1 MGGRRRQSQDQPRL
15 RSAGMR
21 SEKYDVVVVGGGAA
35 GVAAAIGAVR
45 RGARTLLVERYG
57 FLGGEAANANVLS
70 YCGFYTHGDRQ
81 RQVVGGVGASVLS
94 ELAALGFDVAP
105 IRAPSGNW
113 IVMLDPEAIKF
124 AFDRIAT
131 VNGLVR
137 RLHCTLCDV
146 QSSDGRI
153 EAVSVMDGSGR
164 LDVEGAAFVDAT
176 GDANLGFAATV
187 PAMRDVQPDRARQVA
202 SFPVRF
208 CGVRPEIAIDRTQL
222 AGLMPHFRND
232 GELGYV
238 RPHGGHFIRLPG
250 SNDLW
255 WMGIDLVTDG
265 LDSADLG
272 EAERIGR
279 ELAWRFLDV
288 LRARMPGFENAFIAA
303 TGPHVG
309 VRDSR
314 QLQTRYRISDA
325 DVLAG
330 TLRGDGVALGC
341 WPAEV
346 HQGKGGPKFQPVGG
360 NGSYHIPL
368 CALHAHGCD
377 NLWVGGRVIGCEEQA
392 YGSLRVMGT
401 AFATG
406 HAAGVAAAC
415 LADVGAVP
423 EAGSVRQELLRQGA
437 IL

>member
-1 MGGRRRQSQDQPRL
+1 MTRT
-15 RSAGMR
+15 
-21 SEKYDVVVVGGGAA
+21 ENYDVVVVGGGAA
-35 GVAAAIGAVR
+35 GVAAAVGASR

-70 YCGFYTHGDRQ
+70 YCGFYTRGDTR
-81 RQVVGGVGASVLS
+81 RPVVGGVGASLLA
-94 ELAALGFDVAP
+94 ELERLGFDVAP

-113 IVMLDPEAIKF
+113 IVMLDPEAIKY
-124 AFDRIAT
+124 AADRVASRD
-131 VNGLVR
+131 GLDC
-137 RLHCTLCDV
+137 RLHCSLIDARR
-146 QSSDGRI
+146 SGGRI
-153 EAVSVMDGSGR
+153 EAVGLIDGAGR
-164 LDVEGAAFVDAT
+164 LDVAASAFVDAS
-176 GDANLGFAATV
+176 GDANLGFVAGV
-187 PAMRDVQPDRARQVA
+187 PSVREVQLHSEPRRGRQVA

-208 CGVRPEIAIDRTQL
+208 CGVPPDVVVDRERL
-222 AGLMPHFRND
+222 AALMVHFPND
-232 GELGYV
+232 DAAAYV

-250 SNDLW
+250 SNDFW

-272 EAERIGR
+272 KAERAGR
-279 ELAWRFLDV
+279 MLAWRFRDL
-288 LRARMPGFENAFIAA
+288 LRARLPGFENAQIAA
-303 TGPHVG
+303 TGPQVG

-330 TLRGDGVALGC
+330 ALRDDGVALGC

-346 HQGKGGPKFQPVGG
+346 HQGRGGAKFQPVGG
-360 NGSYHIPL
+360 DGTYHVPL
-368 CALHAHGCD
+368 DALRASGCA
-377 NLWVGGRVIGCEEQA
+377 NLWVGGRVIGCDEQA

-415 LADVGAVP
+415 QAALGGVPAPDAVRD
-423 EAGSVRQELLRQGA
+423 ELRRQDA